1 MKPVSVKFRCFGP
14 YMEEQFIDFEE
25 ISKSGIFLINGET
38 GSGKTTILDAICYSL
53 YGVSSGGLRDEGL
66 EVMRCKLAEKKDIT
80 LVEFV
85 FDSGGERYKFT
96 RSLKQ
101 GTKNLNED
109 CSCMRLEEGRFVPLL
124 ENPKKTYVNAKAEEI
139 IGLDKDQFRQ
149 VIILPQGKF
158 EQLLVA
164 KDKAPILTSIFRA
177 EKWDRIV
184 NIIKEQIKSRKAALD
199 AEIGMINARLAGYG
213 FEKTEELEALEI
225 SLSEQLCKK
234 QNEEKALKE
243 QYEREEAAHR
253 QMLVENKD
261 FEELDKLRNDY
272 ESLKAEASSFEQ
284 EELLLDKAVEAAK
297 IKPVF
302 DSYTAAA
309 KQSKAA
315 LENTAR
321 AEEKLSVKNKAFT
334 KAQSAIEEHNKA
346 LPEIRKAQEN
356 ITIYSGLQEIYRSL
370 SEKKSAAEVAE
381 KAHKTAV
388 KEVERAETLYSRFA
402 EGLKRAMTEQ
412 ERAIEE
418 LKQAQQIYNESISG
432 QLAKELKEGFPC
444 PVCGSESHP
453 KPAAFSE
460 KSISKEELEDCFKR
474 VNEAHKSF
482 QSAETAKKEAENK
495 LGEEKKKA
503 EAAAIECT
511 RTKSEYESL
520 QKSRIEGIDSPEQL
534 EKEIERLR
542 SLTEEYDRE
551 GKILS
556 ERLSA
561 AAADVKA
568 AEMELESCRRS
579 TEEAAKELE
588 AQTAL
593 WQEAISASPFEGSS
607 DFSASLLKPE
617 EIDRRRQKITTAK
630 TRLSSAREQY
640 GAKAETL
647 KEKER
652 PDVALQEEKC
662 SGLSESLKKT
672 SGEAITLNLR
682 LAEASKD
689 SRELKKALEHYTA
702 EAARLEEDT
711 IFYEKL
717 NPQRTGLNIKNYV
730 LGVMLASI
738 AAQANRLLKDV
749 YGGRYQLYQT
759 VGEKGKVGL
768 ELEVYDAENGK
779 RRSVTT
785 LSGGEKFFVAL
796 SLAIGLSAVVQ
807 AQGTGVRLEAMF
819 VDEGFGTLDRETL
832 KEAIGILKSVQET
845 NGIVGI
851 ISHVESLAETIPARI
866 DIEKGEKGS
875 RCRMVTP

>member
-1 MKPVSVKFRCFGP
+1 MKPVSVRFRCFGP
-14 YMEEQFIDFEE
+14 FMEEQFIDFEE

-80 LVEFV
+80 LVEFI

-109 CSCMRLEEGRFVPLL
+109 CGCMRLEEGRFVPLL

-199 AEIGMINARLAGYG
+199 AEKDMISSRLAGYG
-213 FEKTEELEALEI
+213 FEKTEELEAFEQ
-225 SLSEQLCKK
+225 SLSEQLCQK
-234 QNEEKALKE
+234 QQEEKALKE
-243 QYEREEAAHR
+243 QYEQEEAAHR
-253 QMLVENKD
+253 RMLVENRD
-261 FEELDKLRNDY
+261 FEELDRLKSAF

-302 DSYTAAA
+302 DSYSAAA

-315 LENTAR
+315 LENAAS
-321 AEEKLSVKNKAFT
+321 AEDKLSAKNKALSQ
-334 KAQSAIEEHNKA
+334 AQSASEQHNKA

-356 ITIYSGLQEIYRSL
+356 ITIYSGLREVYRSL
-370 SEKKSAAEVAE
+370 SEKKSAAEAAE

-388 KEVERAETLYSRFA
+388 KEVERAEALYSRFA

-412 ERAIEE
+412 EKAIDE

-432 QLAKELKEGFPC
+432 QLAKELKEGCPC

-453 KPAAFSE
+453 KPAAVSE
-460 KSISKEELEDCFKR
+460 KSISKEELEDCFKA
-474 VNEAHKSF
+474 VNEAHESF
-482 QSAETAKKEAENK
+482 QSAETAKKEAENR
-495 LGEEKKKA
+495 LGEEKKRA

-511 RTKSEYESL
+511 KAKSEYESL
-520 QKSRIEGIDSPEQL
+520 KNSRIDGIDSPEQL
-534 EKEIERLR
+534 EKEIKRLA
-542 SLTEEYDRE
+542 SLIEEYDRT
-551 GKILS
+551 GTVLS

-561 AAADVKA
+561 ASADVKA
-568 AEMELESCRRS
+568 AETELENRRINA
-579 TEEAAKELE
+579 EAAGKELE
-588 AQTAL
+588 VQEKL
-593 WQEAISASPFEGSS
+593 WQEALSSSPFEGSS
-607 DFSASLLKPE
+607 DFSAALLKPE
-617 EIDRRRQKITTAK
+617 EIDRRRQRITTAK
-630 TRLSSAREQY
+630 TRLAAAKEQY
-640 GAKAETL
+640 SAKAETL

-662 SGLSESLKKT
+662 NGLSESLKKI
-672 SGEAITLNLR
+672 SEEATELKLE
-682 LAEASKD
+682 LAKASKD
-689 SRELKKALEHYTA
+689 SGELRKALEQYTA
-702 EAARLEEDT
+702 ESARLEEDA

-832 KEAIGILKSVQET
+832 KDAIGILKTVQET

-875 RCRMVTP
+875 RCRIVTP

>member
-1 MKPVSVKFRCFGP
+1 MKPVSVRFRCFGS

-25 ISKSGIFLINGET
+25 ISKSGIFLINGKT

-85 FDSGGERYKFT
+85 FDSNGERYKFT
-96 RSLKQ
+96 RSIKQ
-101 GTKNLNED
+101 GTKNLSEE
-109 CSCMRLEEGRFVPLL
+109 CSCMRLEEGSFVPLL
-124 ENPKKTYVNAKAEEI
+124 ENPKKTFVNAKAEEI

-184 NIIKEQIKSRKAALD
+184 NIIKEQIKSRKAVLD
-199 AEIGMINARLAGYG
+199 AEIGMINARLEGYG
-213 FEKTEELEALEI
+213 FEKTDELEALEE
-225 SLSEQLCKK
+225 SLSEQLCEK
-234 QNEEKALKE
+234 QTEEKSLKE

-253 QMLVENKD
+253 RMLVENRD
-261 FEELDKLRNDY
+261 FEELDRLKKAY
-272 ESLKAEASSFEQ
+272 ESLISEASSFEQ
-284 EELLLDKAVEAAK
+284 EELQLDKAVEAAK

-302 DSYTAAA
+302 DSYTAAS
-309 KQSKAA
+309 KQNKAA
-315 LENTAR
+315 LEAFER
-321 AEEKLSVKNKAFT
+321 AEAKLSVKKKALSQS
-334 KAQSAIEEHNKA
+334 QSAIDEHNKA
-346 LPEIRKAQEN
+346 LPEIRKSQEN
-356 ITIYSGLQEIYRSL
+356 ITIYSGLREVYRSL
-370 SEKKSAAEVAE
+370 SEKESAAETAE
-381 KAHKTAV
+381 KARKTAV
-388 KEVERAETLYSRFA
+388 KEVERAEALYSRFA

-412 ERAIEE
+412 EQAIDE
-418 LKQAQQIYNESISG
+418 LKQAQQIYNDSISG
-432 QLAKELKEGFPC
+432 QLAKELKEGCPC

-460 KSISKEELEDCFKR
+460 KSISKEELEDCFNR

-482 QSAETAKKEAENK
+482 QSAETAKKEAENS
-495 LGEEKKKA
+495 LGEVKKKA

-520 QKSRIEGIDSPEQL
+520 QKSRIEGIDNPAQL
-534 EKEIERLR
+534 EKEIIRLTA
-542 SLTEEYDRE
+542 LTEEYERA
-551 GKILS
+551 GAVLS
-556 ERLSA
+556 ERLSTA
-561 AAADVKA
+561 SADVKA
-568 AEMELESCRRS
+568 AETDLESCRRN

-588 AQTAL
+588 VQEKL
-593 WQEAISASPFEGSS
+593 WQEAISASPFEGGS
-607 DFSASLLKPE
+607 DFSASLMKPE
-617 EIDRRRQKITTAK
+617 EIDRRRQRITTEK
-630 TRLSSAREQY
+630 TRLAAAKELYSE
-640 GAKAETL
+640 KAETL
-647 KEKER
+647 KEKKR
-652 PDVALQEEKC
+652 PDVALQKEKC
-662 SGLSESLKKT
+662 STLSERLKKIAE
-672 SGEAITLNLR
+672 EATGLKLE
-682 LAEASKD
+682 LAKASKD
-689 SRELKKALEHYTA
+689 SGELKKALEHYTA
-702 EAARLEEDT
+702 ESAGLGEDE

-832 KEAIGILKSVQET
+832 KDAIGILKSVQET

-851 ISHVESLAETIPARI
+851 ISHVDSLAETIPARI

-875 RCRMVTP
+875 RCHVVLP

>member
-1 MKPVSVKFRCFGP
+1 MKPVSVRFRCFGP

-38 GSGKTTILDAICYSL
+38 GSGKTTILDAICYAL

-101 GTKNLNED
+101 GIKNLNED
-109 CSCMRLEEGRFVPLL
+109 CGCMRLEEGVFVPLL

-199 AEIGMINARLAGYG
+199 AEKDMISSRLAGYG
-213 FEKTEELEALEI
+213 FEKIEELEAFEK
-225 SLSEQLCKK
+225 SLSEQLCQK
-234 QNEEKALKE
+234 QQEEKALKE
-243 QYEREEAAHR
+243 QYEQEESAHR
-253 QMLVENKD
+253 QMLVENRD
-261 FEELDKLRNDY
+261 FEELDKLRDAF
-272 ESLKAEASSFEQ
+272 ESLKVEASSFEQ
-284 EELLLDKAVEAAK
+284 EELLLDKALEAAK

-302 DSYTAAA
+302 DSYSAAA
-309 KQSKAA
+309 KQSKTA
-315 LENTAR
+315 LENAAK
-321 AEEKLSVKNKAFT
+321 AEEKLSAKNKAFSQ
-334 KAQSAIEEHNKA
+334 AQAAIEEHNKA

-356 ITIYSGLQEIYRSL
+356 ITIYSGLREVYRSL
-370 SEKKSAAEVAE
+370 SEKKSEAAAAE
-381 KAHKTAV
+381 KAHKTAA
-388 KEVERAETLYSRFA
+388 KEVERAEALYGRLA
-402 EGLKRAMTEQ
+402 EALKRAMAEQ
-412 ERAIEE
+412 ETAIEE

-432 QLAKELKEGFPC
+432 QLASELKEGCPC

-460 KSISKEELEDCFKR
+460 RSISKEELDNCFKA
-474 VNEAHKSF
+474 VNEAHESF
-482 QSAETAKKEAENK
+482 QSAETAKKEAENR

-503 EAAAIECT
+503 ETAAIQCT
-511 RTKSEYESL
+511 KTKSEYESL
-520 QKSRIEGIDSPEQL
+520 QKSRIEGIDNPEQL
-534 EKEIERLR
+534 ENEIKRLTD
-542 SLTEEYDRE
+542 LTEEYSRT
-551 GKILS
+551 GSLLS
-556 ERLSA
+556 ESFSGA
-561 AAADVKA
+561 GADLKA
-568 AEMELESCRRS
+568 AETELENCRGNVQ
-579 TEEAAKELE
+579 AAQKELE

-593 WQEAISASPFEGSS
+593 WQEALSTSPFEGSS
-607 DFSASLLKPE
+607 DFSAALLKPE
-617 EIDRRRQKITTAK
+617 EIDKRRQKITTAK
-630 TRLSSAREQY
+630 TRLAAAKEQY
-640 GAKAETL
+640 SAKAETL
-647 KEKER
+647 KEKGR

-662 SGLSESLKKT
+662 SCLSENLKKI
-672 SGEAITLNLR
+672 SEEAITLKLN

-689 SRELKKALEHYTA
+689 SRELKKALEHHTA
-702 EAARLEEDT
+702 ESAKLEEDT

-832 KEAIGILKSVQET
+832 KDAIGILKSVQET

>member
-1 MKPVSVKFRCFGP
+1 MKPVSVRFRCFGSF
-14 YMEEQFIDFEE
+14 MEEQFIDFEE

-109 CSCMRLEEGRFVPLL
+109 CNCMRLEEGSFVPML

-177 EKWDRIV
+177 EKWDKIV

-199 AEIGMINARLAGYG
+199 AENDMISARLAGYG
-213 FEKTEELEALEI
+213 FEKTEELEALEK
-225 SLSEQLCKK
+225 SLSEQLCTK
-234 QNEEKALKE
+234 QKEEKVLKE
-243 QYEREEAAHR
+243 QSEREEALYR
-253 QMLVENKD
+253 QMLVGNKD
-261 FEELDKLRNDY
+261 FEELDSLKKAF

-302 DSYTAAA
+302 DSYSAAA

-315 LENTAR
+315 LESAAK
-321 AEEKLSVKNKAFT
+321 AEERLSKKREARL
-334 KAQSAIEEHNKA
+334 KAQAAIEEHNKA

-356 ITIYSGLQEIYRSL
+356 ITIYSGLREVYRSL
-370 SEKKSAAEVAE
+370 SEKKAAAEAAE

-388 KEVERAETLYSRFA
+388 KEMERAEGLYSRFA

-412 ERAIEE
+412 EKAIEE
-418 LKQAQQIYNESISG
+418 LKQVQQIYNESISG
-432 QLAKELKEGFPC
+432 QLARELKEGCPC
-444 PVCGSESHP
+444 PVCGSENHP
-453 KPAAFSE
+453 KPALFSE
-460 KSISKEELEDCFKR
+460 KSISKEELDDCFKA
-474 VNEAHKSF
+474 VNEAHERF
-482 QSAETAKKEAENK
+482 RRAETAKKEAENK
-495 LGEEKKKA
+495 LGEEKKRA

-511 RTKSEYESL
+511 KAKSEYESL
-520 QKSRIEGIDSPEQL
+520 QKSRIEGVDNSQQL
-534 EKEIERLR
+534 EKEIERLT
-542 SLTEEYDRE
+542 SLTEEYDRT
-551 GKILS
+551 GTVLS

-561 AAADVKA
+561 ASADVMA
-568 AEMELESCRRS
+568 AETELKNCRGNVQ
-579 TEEAAKELE
+579 AAQKELE
-588 AQTAL
+588 AQEKL
-593 WQEAISASPFEGSS
+593 WQEALSSSSFEGSS
-607 DFSASLLKPE
+607 DFSAALLKPE
-617 EIDRRRQKITTAK
+617 EIDSRRQRITTAK
-630 TRLSSAREQY
+630 TRLAAAREQY
-640 GAKAETL
+640 SAKAEAL

-662 SGLSESLKKT
+662 SGLSESLKKI
-672 SGEAITLNLR
+672 SEESVRLKLK

-689 SRELKKALEHYTA
+689 SRELQKALEHYTA
-702 EAARLEEDT
+702 ESARLEEDA

-738 AAQANRLLKDV
+738 AAQANRLLKEV

-832 KEAIGILKSVQET
+832 KDAIGILKTVQET

-866 DIEKGEKGS
+866 DVEKGEKGS